1 MWNIPVV
8 LQVSAFYHRK
18 LVTFVTAKNAH
29 KDEILD
35 IISNPLNFFE
45 FLKVVLKTMVLIL
58 MMPAKFSALGFL
70 KTKVFRNEDHEVTIF
85 VLDIFNK
92 FSSVDSSCIV
102 DMVMCPTFSKSST
115 FIGEVIITSLLVF

>member
-1 MWNIPVV
+1 MRNIPVV

-29 KDEILD
+29 KD
-35 IISNPLNFFE
+35 PLNFFE